1 MYIMFKKSIIA
12 ASISFIIF
20 AFLGVASGKE
30 IDWTE
35 NIIRFIIVFF
45 ATLLILWS
53 KVPYKWKKD
62 QENVKEKN

>member
-20 AFLGVASGKE
+20 TFLDITSDKG

-53 KVPYKWKKD
+53 RIPYKWKKD
-62 QENVKEKN
+62 KENIRDKN

>member
-1 MYIMFKKSIIA
+1 MYTMFKKSIIA

-20 AFLGVASGKE
+20 TFLDITSDKG

-53 KVPYKWKKD
+53 RIPYKWKKD
-62 QENVKEKN
+62 KENIRDKN